1 MEQKIYAIKNKEGL
15 YATYGRTE
23 FKKEIRFAKLYK
35 SKKTALQHYFNNTG
49 DYKNLVLE
57 EILVRTLSEEKLNE
71 KDFRENLGAK
81 E

>member
-1 MEQKIYAIKNKEGL
+1 MEQIVYAIKNKNNL

-23 FKKEIRFAKLYK
+23 FKREIRFARLYK

-49 DYKNLVLE
+49 DYKDLILE
-57 EILVRTLSEEKLNE
+57 EILIKTISEQKLDENE
-71 KDFRENLGAK
+71 FKENK